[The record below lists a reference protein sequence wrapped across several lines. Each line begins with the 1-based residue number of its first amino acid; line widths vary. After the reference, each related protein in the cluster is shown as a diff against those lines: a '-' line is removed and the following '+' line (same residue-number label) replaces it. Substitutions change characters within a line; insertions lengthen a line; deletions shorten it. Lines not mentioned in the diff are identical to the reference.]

1 MAASDPSKY
10 DKINLEAS
18 DQSETVDLRLGAVS
32 IDYYEDIFSP
42 SITAKIV
49 VTSSGPVVKGK
60 SIYQGLPLR
69 GGERVEMKILGNTNS
84 NPGLDFSKTPDDYLY
99 VSGISGVLATAEQ
112 ESFTLNLCSKV
123 AITNETV
130 RVTKKFP
137 TSQNITGSV
146 EKIVN
151 DYLGT
156 GLFAGPPDQT
166 ENKYGFLGNMR
177 KPFTVLRWLASK
189 SVPDL
194 KGDGVAGFLFFQ
206 TKEGLHFKSVDKMI
220 TKDPVAKYVETLVA
234 DGKNKDVAEDFK
246 ITSYFVERN
255 QNMIENLR
263 LGAYASQRYY
273 FDFHAAQFTRE
284 QDGLFKISDFSDSS
298 KNLGSPQSILPK
310 LSPTSTKTLSDVP
323 TRVMTGFI
331 DKGTMEI
338 EVDKTPNADPFKYQ
352 SQTLYR
358 YNSLLTQKVRMT
370 VPSNTNLSAGDIIEC
385 EFRQVATGKEEPDPL
400 ESGLYMIKE
409 LCHHF
414 DAQGS
419 YTAMTLVRDTFGAVK
434 PNNKV

>member
-156 GLFAGPPDQT
+156 GLFAAPPDQT

-419 YTAMTLVRDTFGAVK
+419 YTSMTLVRDTFGAVK

>member
-130 RVTKKFP
+130 RVSKKFP

-220 TKDPVAKYVETLVA
+220 TRDPVAKYVETLVA

-298 KNLGSPQSILPK
+298 KNLGSPQSTLPK

>member
-130 RVTKKFP
+130 RVSKKFP

-220 TKDPVAKYVETLVA
+220 TRDPVAKYVETLVA

-298 KNLGSPQSILPK
+298 KNLGSPQSTLPK
-310 LSPTSTKTLSDVP
+310 LSSTSTKTLSDVP

-385 EFRQVATGKEEPDPL
+385 EFRQVATGKEERDPL

-419 YTAMTLVRDTFGAVK
+419 YTSMTLVRDTFGAVK

>member
-69 GGERVEMKILGNTNS
+69 GGERVEMKILGNTSS

-99 VSGISGVLATAEQ
+99 VSGISGVVATNEQ

-166 ENKYGFLGNMR
+166 ENKYGFVGNMR
-177 KPFTVLRWLASK
+177 KPFTVL
-189 SVPDL
+189 
-194 KGDGVAGFLFFQ
+194 DG
-206 TKEGLHFKSVDKMI
+206 
-220 TKDPVAKYVETLVA
+220 
-234 DGKNKDVAEDFK
+234 
-246 ITSYFVERN
+246 
-255 QNMIENLR
+255 
-263 LGAYASQRYY
+263 
-273 FDFHAAQFTRE
+273 
-284 QDGLFKISDFSDSS
+284 
-298 KNLGSPQSILPK
+298 
-310 LSPTSTKTLSDVP
+310 
-323 TRVMTGFI
+323 
-331 DKGTMEI
+331 
-338 EVDKTPNADPFKYQ
+338 
-352 SQTLYR
+352 
-358 YNSLLTQKVRMT
+358 
-370 VPSNTNLSAGDIIEC
+370 
-385 EFRQVATGKEEPDPL
+385 
-400 ESGLYMIKE
+400 
-409 LCHHF
+409 
-414 DAQGS
+414 
-419 YTAMTLVRDTFGAVK
+419 
-434 PNNKV
+434 

>member
-69 GGERVEMKILGNTNS
+69 GGERVEIKILGNTNS

-99 VSGISGVLATAEQ
+99 VSGISGVVATNEQ

-166 ENKYGFLGNMR
+166 ENKYGFVGNMR
-177 KPFTVLRWLASK
+177 KPFTVLRWFASK
-189 SVPDL
+189 SVTDL
-194 KGDGVAGFLFFQ
+194 KGDGVGGFLFYQ
-206 TKEGLHFKSVDKMI
+206 TKEGLHFRSVDKMI

-234 DGKNKDVAEDFK
+234 DGKNKDVSEDFK

-255 QNMIENLR
+255 QNMVENLR

-298 KNLGSPQSILPK
+298 KNLGSKQGQLPK

-323 TRVMTGFI
+323 TRIMTGFI

-338 EVDKTPNADPFKYQ
+338 EVDKTPNADPFK
-352 SQTLYR
+352 
-358 YNSLLTQKVRMT
+358 
-370 VPSNTNLSAGDIIEC
+370 
-385 EFRQVATGKEEPDPL
+385 
-400 ESGLYMIKE
+400 
-409 LCHHF
+409 
-414 DAQGS
+414 
-419 YTAMTLVRDTFGAVK
+419 
-434 PNNKV
+434 

>member
-1 MAASDPSKY
+1 MSASDPSTYEEIIIESTDGSK
-10 DKINLEAS
+10 S
-18 DQSETVDLRLGAVS
+18 VDLRGGVTS

-42 SITAKIV
+42 TITAKIS
-49 VTSSGPVVKGK
+49 VTNTGPVIDGK
-60 SIYQGLPLR
+60 SLYQGLGLR
-69 GGERVEMKILGNTNS
+69 GAERVSLKIKGNVDGM
-84 NPGLDFSKTPDDYLY
+84 PGLDFSQKPDDYLF
-99 VSGISGVLATAEQ
+99 VSGISNVVADNNQ
-112 ESFTLNLCSKV
+112 ESLTLNLCSKI
-123 AITNETV
+123 AISNETT
-130 RVTKKFP
+130 RVTKKYP
-137 TSQNITGSV
+137 TSQNITASV
-146 EKIVN
+146 ESIVN
-151 DYLGT
+151 EYLGK
-156 GLFAGPPDQT
+156 GLFASPPDQT
-166 ENKYGFLGNMR
+166 QNKYGFIGNMR
-177 KPFTVLRWLASK
+177 KPFTVLRWLSSK
-189 SVPDL
+189 GVPDL
-194 KGDGVAGFLFFQ
+194 KGDGVAGFLFYQ
-206 TKEGLHFKSVDKMI
+206 TKEGLHFRSVDKMI

-234 DGKNKDVAEDFK
+234 DGKNKDVSEDFK

-255 QNMIENLR
+255 QNMVENLR

-298 KNLGSPQSILPK
+298 KNLGSKQGQLPK

-323 TRVMTGFI
+323 TRIMTGFI

-385 EFRQVATGKEEPDPL
+385 EFRQVATGKEERDPL

-419 YTAMTLVRDTFGAVK
+419 YTSMTLVRDTFGAVK

>member
-69 GGERVEMKILGNTNS
+69 GGERIEMKILGNTSS

-99 VSGISGVLATAEQ
+99 VSGISGVVATNEQ

-166 ENKYGFLGNMR
+166 ENKYGFVGNMR

-220 TKDPVAKYVETLVA
+220 TRDPVAKYVETLVA
-234 DGKNKDVAEDFK
+234 DGNNKDVTEDFK

-255 QNMIENLR
+255 QNMVENLR

-298 KNLGSPQSILPK
+298 KNLGSKQGQLPK

-385 EFRQVATGKEEPDPL
+385 EFRRVATGKEERDPL

-419 YTAMTLVRDTFGAVK
+419 YTSMTLVRDTFGAVK

>member
-130 RVTKKFP
+130 RVSKKFP

-220 TKDPVAKYVETLVA
+220 TRDPVAKYVETLVA

-298 KNLGSPQSILPK
+298 KNLGSPQSTLPK
-310 LSPTSTKTLSDVP
+310 LSSTSTKTLSDVP